1 MGSRRSKWYNV
12 PTGLTVRP
20 YNFETEN
27 VNQYY
32 ADVCEA
38 LMMKGTET
46 SPRGKRTK
54 EIHPTTAFIHD
65 PRKRIVTS
73 FGRVINLP
81 FALVE
86 AIHIITG
93 QNDAQALKFYNN
105 SIIDI
110 QGDTPDALR
119 FNAAYG
125 ERMRRYETYHKL
137 DIPASATYDV
147 VQEIDQLKHV
157 IETLR
162 RDPDSRQ
169 ASIVLSHPYYDNY
182 ERETRDR
189 ACNVYAHAMIRDNR
203 LNWMQVIRSND
214 AVWGIPYNMVQWS
227 HVQEWVAASLDIQMG
242 HMFIVQDSFHVY
254 EDRYAECA
262 AVEYFDMYDYLEMV
276 PLRMEA
282 NEFIRTELYLAERN
296 IRYGVEYR
304 EREFRKL
311 EDIAGPYWRAVI
323 ATLQSYREYKRRA
336 DDKALD
342 LLPEYA
348 ELRAPMLRN
357 YCHWRWN
364 KDKKYADLVAAAHL
378 DLSSYGVPHEEALR
392 WLS

>member
-1 MGSRRSKWYNV
+1 M
-12 PTGLTVRP
+12 RP
-20 YNFETEN
+20 YHFETEN

-73 FGRVINLP
+73 YGRVLNLP
-81 FALVE
+81 FALAEV
-86 AIHIITG
+86 IQILTG
-93 QNDAQALKFYNN
+93 QNDAQALAFYN
-105 SIIDI
+105 SGIIDI
-110 QGDTPDALR
+110 QGDGPRGTPHWQDSVLR

-125 ERMRRYETYHKL
+125 ERLRSYEAFWRT
-137 DIPASATYDV
+137 PQGVVATEQV
-147 VQEIDQLKHV
+147 DQLEHV
-157 IETLR
+157 IETLKQ
-162 RDPDSRQ
+162 DLDSRQ
-169 ASIVLSHPYYDNY
+169 ASIVLSHPVYDNY
-182 ERETRDR
+182 TMNTRDR
-189 ACNVYAHAMIRDNR
+189 ACNVYAHAMIRDGK

-214 AVWGIPYNMVQWS
+214 AVWGIPYNVIQWS

-254 EDRYAECA
+254 EDKYAECA

-296 IRYGVEYR
+296 IRMGIEFGPK
-304 EREFRKL
+304 EFRKL
-311 EDIAGPYWRAVI
+311 EDVVGPYWCAVI
-323 ATLQSYREYKRRA
+323 ASLQSYRQFKRGF
-336 DDKALD
+336 DDQALET
-342 LLPEYA
+342 LPAYA
-348 ELRAPMLRN
+348 ELRVPMLRN

-364 KDKKYADLVAAAHL
+364 KDKKYAELVDWVHL
-378 DLSSYGVPHEEALR
+378 DLSSYGVPREEAER